1 VAAPP
6 ETHLSDGPAVA
17 DAERAAL
24 AAKNRRAV
32 AWLGFMVLLGAAW
45 VTVSA
50 LLGTITGRYQV
61 DGILGV
67 ILGLYVS
74 SFPAR
79 HFADLLIYW
88 KIESNRFPT
97 RTSLG
102 WWIALNAVVL
112 LVGWLVIV
120 FAAARFTAGSART

>member
-6 ETHLSDGPAVA
+6 EAHLNDGPASA
-17 DAERAAL
+17 DPERAAL

-32 AWLGFMVLLGAAW
+32 AWLGGMALLGAAW
-45 VTVSA
+45 VIVSI
-50 LLGTITGRYQV
+50 LLGTITGRDQA
-61 DGILGV
+61 DGIVGV

-79 HFADLLIYW
+79 HFVDLLVYW
-88 KIESNRFPT
+88 KTEANRFPT

-112 LVGWLVIV
+112 LAGWLVIV
-120 FAAARFTAGSART
+120 FAAARFTAKQG